1 MANELLPTEV
11 CVCPLYQGRNIRKM
25 LLPGFRNVTSPWR
38 VLGDASGLS
47 EGGKEITLVA
57 GKGYNLQFQQLI

>member
-25 LLPGFRNVTSPWR
+25 LLPGFRNVTSPCHM
-38 VLGDASGLS
+38 LGDASGLS
-47 EGGKEITLVA
+47 EGGKKLLW
-57 GKGYNLQFQQLI
+57 LQERVIICSFGS